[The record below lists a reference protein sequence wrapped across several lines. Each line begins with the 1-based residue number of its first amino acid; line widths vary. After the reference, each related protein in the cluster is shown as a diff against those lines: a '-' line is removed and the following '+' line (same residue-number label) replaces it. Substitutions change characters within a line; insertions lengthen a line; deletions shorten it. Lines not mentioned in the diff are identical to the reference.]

1 MDIKIIEPIKNYLK
15 EFNSIEEFNNFYSL
29 NKDELN
35 QMTTHKLN
43 KMYNVK
49 GYRITKIKGEL
60 MLKKWD
66 ENNKRDEEELL
77 FDKLT
82 KNAEEMNNRFNKNT
96 EEINNRFNKNTE
108 EINDRFNKNTE
119 EINLNISKIK
129 ITTDE
134 KLKKYQEEINGIKN
148 DISNLNDEILEIKD
162 DIKKIKLTMND
173 VINFINNNLIKNE

>member
-82 KNAEEMNNRFNKNT
+82 KNT